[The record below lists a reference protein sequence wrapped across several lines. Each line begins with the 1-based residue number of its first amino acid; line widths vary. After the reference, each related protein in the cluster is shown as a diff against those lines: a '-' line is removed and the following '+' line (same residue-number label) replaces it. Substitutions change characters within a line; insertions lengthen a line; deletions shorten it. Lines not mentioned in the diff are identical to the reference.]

1 MPGPPPQA
9 PLHGDAFHCS
19 DHAVDARRSSSRRVW
34 PLTCTGPTEDCRW
47 LQLQMQRT
55 GGSKRGGG
63 GTPLLPSHSMFRV
76 LTLLALLAGPA
87 DAQSVNPSIGGPRYC
102 QLRESGISHDQA
114 LTVAI
119 RDSLDL
125 KRVPVMVVQDGKPV
139 SLDVVDFARVVVR
152 CRG

>member
-1 MPGPPPQA
+1 MRWALSGWRRCA
-9 PLHGDAFHCS
+9 RPLA
-19 DHAVDARRSSSRRVW
+19 
-34 PLTCTGPTEDCRW
+34 CTGPIEDCRW
-47 LQLQMQRT
+47 LQLRDIEQP

-63 GTPLLPSHSMFRV
+63 GNPLLPRHSMFRA
-76 LTLLALLAGPA
+76 LTLLVLLTSPA
-87 DAQSVNPSIGGPRYC
+87 AAQSVNPSIGGPRYC

-119 RDSLDL
+119 RESLDL
-125 KRVPVMVVQDGKPV
+125 TRVPAMVVQDGKPV